1 MKDETYDYC
10 NAEECPYMANGELE
24 DHIIE
29 LDEIPDYPQ
38 ELSLAY
44 DNHCNYKC
52 TCCVARKNDPFDPEV
67 EKKIEQEIRV
77 ALPHI
82 KCCTGNGQG
91 EFFVSPSIM
100 RVVSEW
106 EPEKIE
112 NATFSLESNGSLFT
126 PENWEKVK
134 NLANANLTVVVTVHS
149 FEEAAYQY
157 LSGTNLK
164 IDQIINNLKF
174 IKQLRDE
181 GKVNTFVIATVV
193 QERNFRTLPQFLDR
207 CLNEFGA
214 DRITVRRFLP
224 ERAMDENIEWFFDV
238 RNPLYPYHNEYLKM
252 MKAPI
257 LKDPRVFVWTG
268 DNLSKRGELPAR
280 ANYRVLKDLF
290 FIENIGKK
298 LSDYFIEHG
307 YKKIVLYA
315 LTDITNALIKVLAGQ
330 KVEIEYI
337 YDRNSKLT
345 EWQGY
350 EVRKPQ
356 NHNLIVTDSPI
367 LVTLIARHGEME
379 EFLRK
384 HEYAGDILCL
394 DKILETFRCCK

>member
-1 MKDETYDYC
+1 M
-10 NAEECPYMANGELE
+10 
-24 DHIIE
+24 
-29 LDEIPDYPQ
+29 
-38 ELSLAY
+38 
-44 DNHCNYKC
+44 
-52 TCCVARKNDPFDPEV
+52 
-67 EKKIEQEIRV
+67 
-77 ALPHI
+77 
-82 KCCTGNGQG
+82 GNR
-91 EFFVSPSIM
+91 I
-100 RVVSEW
+100 SEW

-238 RNPLYPYHNEYLKM
+238 RNPLYPYRHEYLKM

-257 LKDPRVFVWTG
+257 LKDPRVFVW
-268 DNLSKRGELPAR
+268 NRR
-280 ANYRVLKDLF
+280 
-290 FIENIGKK
+290 
-298 LSDYFIEHG
+298 
-307 YKKIVLYA
+307 
-315 LTDITNALIKVLAGQ
+315 
-330 KVEIEYI
+330 
-337 YDRNSKLT
+337 
-345 EWQGY
+345 
-350 EVRKPQ
+350 
-356 NHNLIVTDSPI
+356 
-367 LVTLIARHGEME
+367 
-379 EFLRK
+379 
-384 HEYAGDILCL
+384 
-394 DKILETFRCCK
+394 

>member
-1 MKDETYDYC
+1 M
-10 NAEECPYMANGELE
+10 
-24 DHIIE
+24 
-29 LDEIPDYPQ
+29 
-38 ELSLAY
+38 
-44 DNHCNYKC
+44 
-52 TCCVARKNDPFDPEV
+52 
-67 EKKIEQEIRV
+67 
-77 ALPHI
+77 
-82 KCCTGNGQG
+82 
-91 EFFVSPSIM
+91 
-100 RVVSEW
+100 
-106 EPEKIE
+106 
-112 NATFSLESNGSLFT
+112 
-126 PENWEKVK
+126 
-134 NLANANLTVVVTVHS
+134 
-149 FEEAAYQY
+149 
-157 LSGTNLK
+157 
-164 IDQIINNLKF
+164 
-174 IKQLRDE
+174 
-181 GKVNTFVIATVV
+181 

-238 RNPLYPYHNEYLKM
+238 RNPLYPYNHEYLEM
-252 MKAPI
+252 MKTPI

>member
-1 MKDETYDYC
+1 
-10 NAEECPYMANGELE
+10 
-24 DHIIE
+24 
-29 LDEIPDYPQ
+29 
-38 ELSLAY
+38 
-44 DNHCNYKC
+44 
-52 TCCVARKNDPFDPEV
+52 
-67 EKKIEQEIRV
+67 
-77 ALPHI
+77 
-82 KCCTGNGQG
+82 
-91 EFFVSPSIM
+91 
-100 RVVSEW
+100 
-106 EPEKIE
+106 
-112 NATFSLESNGSLFT
+112 
-126 PENWEKVK
+126 
-134 NLANANLTVVVTVHS
+134 
-149 FEEAAYQY
+149 
-157 LSGTNLK
+157 
-164 IDQIINNLKF
+164 
-174 IKQLRDE
+174 
-181 GKVNTFVIATVV
+181 
-193 QERNFRTLPQFLDR
+193 
-207 CLNEFGA
+207 
-214 DRITVRRFLP
+214 
-224 ERAMDENIEWFFDV
+224 
-238 RNPLYPYHNEYLKM
+238 M

-298 LSDYFIEHG
+298 LSNYFIEHG

-315 LTDITNALIKVLAGQ
+315 LTDITNALIKVLEGQ

-356 NHNLIVTDSPI
+356 NHNLIATDSPI

>member
-10 NAEECPYMANGELE
+10 NAEECPYMANGDLE
-24 DHIIE
+24 DHVIE

-44 DNHCNYKC
+44 DNHCDYKC

-91 EFFVSPSIM
+91 EFFVSPSTM

-126 PENWEKVK
+126 PE
-134 NLANANLTVVVTVHS
+134 
-149 FEEAAYQY
+149 
-157 LSGTNLK
+157 
-164 IDQIINNLKF
+164 
-174 IKQLRDE
+174 
-181 GKVNTFVIATVV
+181 
-193 QERNFRTLPQFLDR
+193 
-207 CLNEFGA
+207 C
-214 DRITVRRFLP
+214 
-224 ERAMDENIEWFFDV
+224 AMDENIEWFFDV
-238 RNPLYPYHNEYLKM
+238 RNPLHPYHQEYLEM

-315 LTDITNALIKVLAGQ
+315 LTDITNALIKVLEGQ
-330 KVEIEYI
+330 EVEIEYI

-356 NHNLIVTDSPI
+356 NHSLTATDSPI

>member
-1 MKDETYDYC
+1 
-10 NAEECPYMANGELE
+10 
-24 DHIIE
+24 
-29 LDEIPDYPQ
+29 
-38 ELSLAY
+38 
-44 DNHCNYKC
+44 
-52 TCCVARKNDPFDPEV
+52 
-67 EKKIEQEIRV
+67 
-77 ALPHI
+77 
-82 KCCTGNGQG
+82 
-91 EFFVSPSIM
+91 M

-238 RNPLYPYHNEYLKM
+238 RNPLYPYHHEYLKM